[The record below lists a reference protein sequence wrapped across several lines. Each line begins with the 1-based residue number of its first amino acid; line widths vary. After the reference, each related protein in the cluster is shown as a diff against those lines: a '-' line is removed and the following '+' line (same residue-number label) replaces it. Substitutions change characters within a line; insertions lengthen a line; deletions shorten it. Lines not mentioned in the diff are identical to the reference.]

1 MAERTPQIEPEIE
14 PEIDHA
20 REPAPPAVPPSER
33 TRVRRLPERGVYD
46 RDTIDA
52 ILDEA
57 LICHLAYV
65 QDGEPRVIPTI
76 HARVGDTLYVH
87 GSNASRTLRSTKGG
101 APVAAEVTLI
111 DGLVLARSAFHHS
124 MNYRSVVVYGRAREV
139 TDPTE
144 KFEAQR
150 ALVEHVVPGRSAD
163 ARLPNDRELNQTTI
177 LAIPMD
183 EASAKVRTG
192 PPKDEDEDLELPVW
206 AGLLPFTTVPGEPV
220 ADPLLPNGIDPP
232 SYVTDYRR

>member
-1 MAERTPQIEPEIE
+1 MTAMSDELVTTERTK
-14 PEIDHA
+14 
-20 REPAPPAVPPSER
+20 
-33 TRVRRLPERGVYD
+33 VRRLAERGRRD
-46 RDTIDA
+46 RTTAYAVI
-52 ILDEA
+52 DEA
-57 LICHLAYV
+57 YIAHV
-65 QDGEPRVIPTI
+65 GFVVDGEPRVLPMTYGRDGDVLYLHGAVGNAMLRASAGAQVCVTI
-76 HARVGDTLYVH
+76 TL
-87 GSNASRTLRSTKGG
+87 L
-101 APVAAEVTLI
+101 

-150 ALVEHVVPGRSAD
+150 ALVEHVVRGRSAD

-206 AGLLPFTTVPGEPV
+206 AGLLPFTMLPGEPEP
-220 ADPLLPNGIDPP
+220 DPLLPDGIDPP

>member
-1 MAERTPQIEPEIE
+1 MAERTEQQRDADET
-14 PEIDHA
+14 DA
-20 REPAPPAVPPSER
+20 NASAAPPSER

-76 HARVGDTLYVH
+76 HARVDDTLYVH

-101 APVAAEVTLI
+101 APVAAEVTLL

-139 TDPTE
+139 IDPTE

-150 ALVEHVVPGRSAD
+150 ALVEHVVRGRADD
-163 ARLPNDRELNQTTI
+163 ARLPNERELNQTTI
-177 LAIPMD
+177 LAISLE

-192 PPKDEDEDLELPVW
+192 PPKDEEEDLELPVW
-206 AGLLPFTTVPGEPV
+206 AGVLPLTTVPGEPEP
-220 ADPLLPNGIDPP
+220 DPLLPSEIDPP
-232 SYVTDYRR
+232 AYVRDYRR